1 MNFTVANHNDK
12 YQSKGFIHY
21 DSVEFENIPEMVT
34 AGYAYASGRF
44 KDNHRLNNNYEGY
57 EDVLI
62 LDIDDGCSIE
72 QAQSIFGR
80 YKHFIIT
87 TKSHQK
93 NKNGFVCDRFRVFL
107 LLSETILHETIRE
120 NLIKSVFDKFSFIDA
135 SCKNSS
141 RFYYSSPSDA
151 IIIYNDGRTYPS
163 YSINQTL
170 STVEDTETEKITH
183 TMDSDFFIF
192 NELTEQWEN
201 KYGDVLKGEGGGID
215 SKLKG
220 AITILDDEFYSGQ
233 RNHVLFKV
241 ACMLLKDGLSE
252 DDVANFIIKE
262 NDSRD
267 GLKLSEVMACIKSAI
282 RTI

>member
-12 YQSKGFIHY
+12 YNARDFIHY
-21 DSVEFENIPEMVT
+21 DEIEFENIPEIVT
-34 AGYAYASGRF
+34 SGCAYASAKF

-62 LDIDDGCSIE
+62 LDIDENVNIE
-72 QAQSIFGR
+72 QAKTIFEK
-80 YKHFIIT
+80 YTNFIIT
-87 TKSHQK
+87 SKSHQK
-93 NKNGFVCDRFRVFL
+93 EKNGIVCDRYRVFIKL
-107 LLSETILHETIRE
+107 AETLDDKDIRL
-120 NLIKSVFDKFSFIDA
+120 NFIDSIFDAFSFVDS
-135 SCKNSS
+135 SCRNSA
-141 RFYYSSPSDA
+141 RFYYASPSDA
-151 IIIYNDGRTYPS
+151 IIIYNEGQDMPVIKSS
-163 YSINQTL
+163 YVL
-170 STVEDTETEKITH
+170 STVEATETEKMTH
-183 TMDSDFFIF
+183 SMDSDFFIF